1 LSFKTL
7 TLKGDLL
14 MRTPRLNRDGHQWIY
29 DWIVKETGR
38 VFHWDEEGRELPG
51 TVKSHGQISKH
62 LGRQG
67 QRLEKVAQEEE
78 AAGHKS
84 TAFDLYY
91 MASAKFAAAQHP
103 VLETNDEKRYLH
115 GRCIANFEKVIELAP
130 YTIERVEI
138 PFEDMQLQCNFFLC
152 PGVDV
157 APTMIF
163 IPGCDMTKEM
173 WPDPKVVEAHARGM
187 HLLVIDGPGQGMS
200 NIRNQKLTHGNYER
214 AVLSIVDW
222 LETRPEVDKDKIGIF
237 AVSMGSHW
245 GLEVAASGD
254 PRIKG
259 VVGPWASYLDK
270 YYILDTFSPRYK
282 QLFGYL
288 TGAQSEEEL
297 DKIVAQMTVEGREKD
312 IKCPI
317 LLTVGEYDSRSP
329 VELVYNFYDKV
340 TAPKELWV
348 YEDTYHQAVM
358 FKGTGQDRHDCHMMC
373 MDWLVD
379 VFNGKIKAGHDKKM
393 YLRTNGSGPNAKQGE
408 NKDALHWWE

>member
-1 LSFKTL
+1 
-7 TLKGDLL
+7 
-14 MRTPRLNRDGHQWIY
+14 
-29 DWIVKETGR
+29 
-38 VFHWDEEGRELPG
+38 
-51 TVKSHGQISKH
+51 
-62 LGRQG
+62 
-67 QRLEKVAQEEE
+67 
-78 AAGHKS
+78 
-84 TAFDLYY
+84 
-91 MASAKFAAAQHP
+91 
-103 VLETNDEKRYLH
+103 
-115 GRCIANFEKVIELAP
+115 
-130 YTIERVEI
+130 
-138 PFEDMQLQCNFFLC
+138 MQLKCNFFLC

-214 AVLSIVDW
+214 AVLKIVDW

-288 TGAQSEEEL
+288 TGAKSEEEL

-329 VELVYNFYDKV
+329 VELVYNFYEKV
-340 TAPKELWV
+340 KSPKELWV

-393 YLRTNGSGPNAKQGE
+393 FLRTNGSGPNSKQGE